1 MQGNAIRDQPS
12 PRPEPGGTDDH
23 APVLPPVS
31 TAARQTADADRT
43 AGADWPATGA
53 EPSWAGVLGTT
64 LRLWLSRLLATW
76 RRAAGSPARRWRR
89 TAGFLVLAAV
99 IFAGGAVTVLL
110 SQSTRVTGDGTAAA
124 KGAASAGGIGSSAV
138 ARAAAA
144 TWVEQ
149 HVSRAA
155 IVGCDPMMCVALQAG
170 GFPSADLLPLTSAM
184 AAPLGSTV
192 IVATAAVRS
201 QFGPRLASV
210 YAPMVLASFGSGAAR
225 VDIRVYA
232 PGSAARYRAAL
243 AADMAERRIAGR
255 QLLANSRSAASGAA
269 RLDLTAGKVDSRLL
283 VTLSALTSRHNL
295 SIVAFGDAAPGGEAE
310 MPMLSAELAVPRGI
324 RHPGKY
330 LQSLLVFLRAQRPPF
345 LASGT
350 RVAGASATAV
360 LQVAFS
366 APAPLGLLGQRAS
379 S

>member
-1 MQGNAIRDQPS
+1 MEA
-12 PRPEPGGTDDH
+12 
-23 APVLPPVS
+23 A
-31 TAARQTADADRT
+31 AARRAA
-43 AGADWPATGA
+43 AA
-53 EPSWAGVLGTT
+53 EPSWARVLGTT
-64 LRLWLSRLLATW
+64 LRLWLLRLVTARRLA
-76 RRAAGSPARRWRR
+76 ADSPARRWWRM
-89 TAGFLVLAAV
+89 AGALALAAV
-99 IFAGGAVTVLL
+99 TFAGGAVTVLL
-110 SQSTRVTGDGTAAA
+110 SQSPRGTGNDAAA
-124 KGAASAGGIGSSAV
+124 TAGGIGPAAA

-144 TWVEQ
+144 TWVER

-170 GFPSADLLPLTSAM
+170 GFPPADLLPLTSAV

-210 YAPMVLASFGSGAAR
+210 YAPIVLARFGSGRAR

-243 AADMAERRIAGR
+243 AADMAERRVAGR
-255 QLLANSRSAASGAA
+255 QLLGNSRIAASGAA
-269 RLDLTAGKVDSRLL
+269 RLDLAAGKVDSRLL
-283 VTLSALTSRHNL
+283 VTLSALTSDHHL
-295 SIVAFGDAAPGGEAE
+295 SIAAFGDQAPGADPE

-345 LASGT
+345 RAAST
-350 RVAGASATAV
+350 RVSAVGATEV

-366 APAPLGLLGQRAS
+366 APAPLGLLGQGAA
-379 S
+379 